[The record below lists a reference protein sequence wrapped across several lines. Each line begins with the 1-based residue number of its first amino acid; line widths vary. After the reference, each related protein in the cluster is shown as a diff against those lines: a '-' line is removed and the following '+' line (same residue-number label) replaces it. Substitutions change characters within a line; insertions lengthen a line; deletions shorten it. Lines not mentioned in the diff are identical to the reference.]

1 MDSIGIKA
9 MKIGLSIL
17 LLLCLAEMP
26 YGYYQLV
33 RFIALV
39 CFAILAYQANERG
52 SQTEMI
58 IYAALALLFQPI
70 FKIPLGRFIWNTV
83 DVIVAIGLLSS
94 IFIRAKEKEE

>member
-1 MDSIGIKA
+1 MDSIGIKI

-17 LLLCLAEMP
+17 LLLCLADMP
-26 YGYYQLV
+26 YGFYQLV

-58 IYAALALLFQPI
+58 IYASLALLFQPI
-70 FKIPLGRFIWNTV
+70 FKIPLGRLLWNVV
-83 DVIVAIGLLSS
+83 DVIVALGLLLS
-94 IFIRAKEKEE
+94 IFIRTKEKEE